1 MPRRRLPL
9 RKITEV
15 LRLTAQGLSHRQV
28 SQSVGLARSTVAEY
42 VDRAQQAGITWPLP
56 EGLDGD
62 GLEAKLFP
70 APSVQNPAGRPVP
83 DWREVHRELKRRRHV
98 TLELL
103 WVEFRT
109 DHPES
114 WSYSQFCLHYRRWLG
129 TQDVVM
135 RLEYRGGERLF
146 VDYSGDTFPLIDPGT
161 GEIHRSQIF
170 VAALGASGLLYVEA
184 SPSQDLPSWLGAH
197 VRCFEYLGGVPEVVT
212 PDNLRSGVTKACWYD
227 PEVNPSYLEL
237 ARHYGTVILPT
248 RTARPR
254 DKAAAEVGV
263 QVAERHILAP
273 LRNHRFFSLGEQNA
287 AIRERLEAV
296 NSGVFRGMPTS
307 RRDLFEELEKGAL
320 RPLPGSRYEFALWKR
335 ATLNIDY
342 HIEFERHFYSAP
354 YRLVRQ
360 KVEVRATTQVVEVFH
375 RGSRVASHQREYGR
389 RRFITDPQHMP
400 ASHRAHLE
408 WTPSRLVGWA
418 ATAGPAVAELAETIL
433 RTRPHPEQGYRACL
447 GLMHLEKRYGKERL
461 NAACQ
466 RALVVGGLSYRSVES
481 ILKCGLD
488 RVPSPGL
495 QMVAPPPTEHEN
507 LRGPDYYRQE
517 A

>member
-1 MPRRRLPL
+1 M

-28 SQSVGLARSTVAEY
+28 SQSVGLARSTVADY
-42 VDRAQQAGITWPLP
+42 ADRAQQAGITWPLP

-146 VDYSGDTFPLIDPGT
+146 VDYSGDTFPLIDPET

-197 VRCFEYLGGVPEVVT
+197 VRCFEYLG
-212 PDNLRSGVTKACWYD
+212 
-227 PEVNPSYLEL
+227 
-237 ARHYGTVILPT
+237 
-248 RTARPR
+248 
-254 DKAAAEVGV
+254 
-263 QVAERHILAP
+263 
-273 LRNHRFFSLGEQNA
+273 
-287 AIRERLEAV
+287 
-296 NSGVFRGMPTS
+296 VFRKWSP
-307 RRDLFEELEKGAL
+307 R
-320 RPLPGSRYEFALWKR
+320 
-335 ATLNIDY
+335 
-342 HIEFERHFYSAP
+342 
-354 YRLVRQ
+354 
-360 KVEVRATTQVVEVFH
+360 
-375 RGSRVASHQREYGR
+375 
-389 RRFITDPQHMP
+389 
-400 ASHRAHLE
+400 
-408 WTPSRLVGWA
+408 
-418 ATAGPAVAELAETIL
+418 TI
-433 RTRPHPEQGYRACL
+433 
-447 GLMHLEKRYGKERL
+447 
-461 NAACQ
+461 
-466 RALVVGGLSYRSVES
+466 
-481 ILKCGLD
+481 
-488 RVPSPGL
+488 
-495 QMVAPPPTEHEN
+495 
-507 LRGPDYYRQE
+507 
-517 A
+517 